1 MKKISNKYF
10 RNESSTEVIEVDYNL
25 LRYDIYSKDGVER
38 RLLGSYLDRIQEFLV
53 RKGWVKVT
61 ITTFTKLK
69 ESYDN

>member
-10 RNESSTEVIEVDYNL
+10 RNESSTEVIEVDYNKL
-25 LRYDIYSKDGVER
+25 VYDIHSKDGVER

-61 ITTFTKLK
+61 VATYNKIKDSH
-69 ESYDN
+69 ES

>member
-25 LRYDIYSKDGVER
+25 LRYDIHSKDGVER

-61 ITTFTKLK
+61 VTTYNKIK
-69 ESYDN
+69 DCYEK

>member
-10 RNESSTEVIEVDYNL
+10 RNEKSTEIIEVDYNKL
-25 LRYDIYSKDGVER
+25 NYDIYSKDGVER

-69 ESYDN
+69 ESYGS